1 MTGHTVFDRIVK
13 GELPARVVYEDD
25 HVLAFQ
31 DQNPQAPIHVL
42 VIPKRRAST
51 LDELADR
58 DPEES
63 GHFFRGVAATA
74 RCLGLHENGY
84 RVVVNCGRDGN
95 QTVAY
100 LHAHLLGGRRLGWP
114 PG

>member
-1 MTGHTVFDRIVK
+1 MSGHTVFDRIVK
-13 GELPARVVYEDD
+13 GELQARIVYEDD
-25 HVLAFQ
+25 HVLAFHDKQ
-31 DQNPQAPIHVL
+31 PQAPIHVL

-51 LDELADR
+51 FDELADR
-58 DPEES
+58 DPEEI
-63 GHFFRGVAATA
+63 GHFFSGVAAAA
-74 RCLGLHENGY
+74 RNLGLTENGY
-84 RVVVNCGRDGN
+84 RVVVNYGRDGN